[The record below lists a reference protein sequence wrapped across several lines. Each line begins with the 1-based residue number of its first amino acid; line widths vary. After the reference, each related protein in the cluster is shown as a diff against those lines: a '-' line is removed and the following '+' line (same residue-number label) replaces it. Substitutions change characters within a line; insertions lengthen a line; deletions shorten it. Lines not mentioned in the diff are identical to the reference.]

1 MFQCSCKKWSQSTY
15 ILYGAQK
22 IMFENRQILLEYRLS
37 LLSVFSFDVIQFV
50 YDKLLDMKG
59 NIE

>member
-1 MFQCSCKKWSQSTY
+1 
-15 ILYGAQK
+15 
-22 IMFENRQILLEYRLS
+22 MFENRQILLEYRLS